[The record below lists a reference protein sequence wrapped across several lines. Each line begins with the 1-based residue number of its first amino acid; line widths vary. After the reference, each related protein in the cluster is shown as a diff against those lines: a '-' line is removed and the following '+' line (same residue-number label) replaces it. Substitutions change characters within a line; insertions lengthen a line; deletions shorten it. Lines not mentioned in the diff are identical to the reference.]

1 MKKFAVNIALDA
13 CQGDGRWEWIYIF
26 SIWSNF
32 YYYWFIHLYLILFSL
47 YNSIAGGSGLMF
59 FTLSYV
65 LYAAC

>member
-1 MKKFAVNIALDA
+1 MKRFAVNIALDA
-13 CQGDGRWEWIYIF
+13 CLGDGRLEWIYIF

-47 YNSIAGGSGLMF
+47 NNSIAGGSGLMF
-59 FTLSYV
+59 FTLSNV